1 MSPSLGVPLTVNLQ
15 SQRACSPSEVKVKEI
30 GPAARS
36 CHGYTDRRMYDS
48 YVQQQQH
55 TRSSLAMSRAEQSR
69 AASQISDAAACQV
82 SHCHVLDPTCWIR
95 SCLPRGTTHL
105 CFQRLPGLV
114 GKPVVPLV
122 LSSLRKT
129 PLFFEFSLCLSR
141 ACLGKMMHFIYKWP
155 KKWRFPHPIESTD
168 CSFSMPPHSTV
179 SQRCFCAAP
188 NRSANDHRA
197 CETTDVLPSIQ
208 PVLAI
213 QDVFHVRV
221 PTDQGSVRFVLVLP
235 GDSCSKK
242 PASPFAPPTSPE
254 ELSPPSC
261 CCLLFGTENALR
273 TLIRLRE
280 NRSF

>member
-141 ACLGKMMHFIYKWP
+141 ACLGKMMHFIYKWLR
-155 KKWRFPHPIESTD
+155 KWRFSHRSVGCGVAPTVDRPACVKQRSFVRFIWRKKES
-168 CSFSMPPHSTV
+168 
-179 SQRCFCAAP
+179 
-188 NRSANDHRA
+188 RSVGQDRLG
-197 CETTDVLPSIQ
+197 TDVRTSA
-208 PVLAI
+208 AI
-213 QDVFHVRV
+213 
-221 PTDQGSVRFVLVLP
+221 
-235 GDSCSKK
+235 K
-242 PASPFAPPTSPE
+242 
-254 ELSPPSC
+254 
-261 CCLLFGTENALR
+261 
-273 TLIRLRE
+273 
-280 NRSF
+280 